1 VLDNPHLVPAYE
13 TELLEEIGEVTKEH
27 GLAKTFSM
35 LPILQDQILLGIH
48 SILIEMT
55 ASLAWAAPH
64 LLHTIPLLGSYL
76 TFKRG
81 KCVHSTFHVL
91 TYPHLTYCRL
101 L

>member
-1 VLDNPHLVPAYE
+1 MLDNPDLVPAYE
-13 TELLEEIGEVTKEH
+13 TELLEGIGEVTKEH

-35 LPILQDQILLGIH
+35 LPILQDRTLLGVH
-48 SILIEMT
+48 SVLIEMT

-64 LLHTIPLLGSYL
+64 LLHTIPLLGSSL

-81 KCVHSTFHVL
+81 KCAHSAFYVR
-91 TYPHLTYCRL
+91 TYPHLTHCRL